1 MKIGDLKRRMEL
13 QAPTDSMD
21 DLGQPVRTWS
31 TYATIWAQI
40 SPISVAEG
48 LFGSQLKGLETH
60 SILIRWRD
68 DVRINHRMLYEGR
81 IFLISSVRNLDEN
94 RQALAIAAT
103 EWLES
108 PSGVMVSA

>member
-1 MKIGDLKRRMEL
+1 VKIGDLKRRMEL
-13 QAPTDSMD
+13 QAPSDFID
-21 DLGQPVRTWS
+21 DLGQPVRNWT

-48 LFGSQLKGLETH
+48 VFGNQLKGLETH

-68 DVRINHRMLYEGR
+68 DVRVNHRMLHDGR
-81 IFLISSVRNLDEN
+81 IFQISSVRNLDEN

-108 PSGVMVSA
+108 PSGVVAP